1 MILTYNF
8 DNEYLGKDEE
18 RDEVYLNSIDYDYE
32 VDISLDDVLEF
43 FEKQNDKLDSATI
56 EWLYDN
62 DFFDSIY
69 TDYGFIDFMADK
81 YHNEAYQ
88 KYKEENEK

>member
-8 DNEYLGKDEE
+8 DNEYLGEDEE
-18 RDEVYLNSIDYDYE
+18 REEVYLNSIDYDYE

-56 EWLYDN
+56 KWLYDN
-62 DFFDSIY
+62 DFFDSIA
-69 TDYGFIDFMADK
+69 TDYGFYDFMLDK

-88 KYKEENEK
+88 KFKEESE